1 MILLVLLL
9 LAAQLPLSPELLIRA
24 HAAGT
29 DSPVQESGN
38 REALSVLSFTAE
50 ADEVS
55 NEVESTLILENT
67 GNASVSATVKLPRLS
82 AGIEKGSLDLYASE
96 DVLRLSE
103 DEVFLTIAPKKT
115 QTLSY
120 RYRTKEPLI
129 QSRAI
134 GVDFKSL
141 LFSESGTIGHFS
153 VSITL
158 REEDLPLVSEVFP
171 INYTLE
177 ETTVSVELFD
187 IRPNSLFNRF
197 YLIKETYRNLKSGR
211 EYEINEPQQFVLDH
225 YREWFRD
232 GLGEAGRYGR
242 ESSFYKAM
250 YPDSTPRSD
259 EEPVYTLYR
268 QLAEGTEAFRQIFLY
283 LYLRD
288 EIQNATDTRRLAGM
302 LSMDYPV
309 WPLIAEIARQRLFG
323 DELHLFGI
331 GYEKEPSLG
340 DHLLYVKQ
348 ALDDYG
354 QKVET
359 FYVREEEILTAR
371 PSWIETILS
380 DPIHLT
386 FRVSKLGVQQVQDA
400 EAIESYLEAIGA
412 EGFVKQKLLDNR
424 DGRYR
429 TDIIWGNG
437 TYYSAASS
445 GNLTAEDLR
454 NAYYSED
461 FMYQYGDLEG
471 FSVEDPVL
479 SSLSLPAF
487 THYIGAVEE
496 DYRVRTSQMPGYLGR
511 YFGLEYY
518 EQVMKG
524 AAAQAM
530 LRPISEKRE
539 RIAAEL
545 QKKIGNALSAPLHT
559 AAFYETGD
567 PEALEVLECSL
578 RIREESSM
586 VSTDLLVQNAG
597 TGDCTVNLALP
608 TLINSIK
615 RDSFTITD
623 TSAGVPIYGGKLYVT
638 IPAGGALRVSYSY
651 QTSISLSNTGAIG
664 MDFKKLL
671 FDPNGRIGHFGARI
685 ELLPED
691 VPLVNE
697 IFPVCYSFDG
707 TTVSMDLWDF
717 APNALLNR
725 FFLSKETYRG
735 IKMNLAEEWNDTER
749 FVLRNIRKWL
759 REDLAISDELL
770 TEKGYF
776 DLLDEF
782 IPPDPEDPY
791 RSDVAQH
798 STVL

>member
-1 MILLVLLL
+1 M
-9 LAAQLPLSPELLIRA
+9 
-24 HAAGT
+24 
-29 DSPVQESGN
+29 
-38 REALSVLSFTAE
+38 LSFTAE

-82 AGIEKGSLDLYASE
+82 AGIQKGSLDLYASE

-103 DEVFLTIAPKKT
+103 GEVFLTVAPKKT
-115 QTLSY
+115 LTLTY
-120 RYRTKEPLI
+120 LYRTKEPLV

-187 IRPNSLFNRF
+187 IRPNALLNRF
-197 YLIKETYRNLKSGR
+197 YLTKETYRNLKSGR
-211 EYEINEPQQFVLDH
+211 EYELNEPQQFVLDH

-288 EIQNATDTRRLAGM
+288 EIRKANDTGRLAGM
-302 LSMDYPV
+302 LSADYPV
-309 WPLIAEIARQRLFG
+309 WPLVAEIARQRLFG

-445 GNLTAEDLR
+445 GNLTAEDLQ
-454 NAYYSED
+454 NAYYYED
-461 FMYQYGDLEG
+461 FKYQYGDLEG

-518 EQVMKG
+518 EQVIRG

-530 LRPISEKRE
+530 LRPISEK
-539 RIAAEL
+539 
-545 QKKIGNALSAPLHT
+545 
-559 AAFYETGD
+559 
-567 PEALEVLECSL
+567 
-578 RIREESSM
+578 
-586 VSTDLLVQNAG
+586 
-597 TGDCTVNLALP
+597 
-608 TLINSIK
+608 
-615 RDSFTITD
+615 
-623 TSAGVPIYGGKLYVT
+623 
-638 IPAGGALRVSYSY
+638 
-651 QTSISLSNTGAIG
+651 
-664 MDFKKLL
+664 
-671 FDPNGRIGHFGARI
+671 
-685 ELLPED
+685 
-691 VPLVNE
+691 
-697 IFPVCYSFDG
+697 
-707 TTVSMDLWDF
+707 
-717 APNALLNR
+717 
-725 FFLSKETYRG
+725 
-735 IKMNLAEEWNDTER
+735 
-749 FVLRNIRKWL
+749 
-759 REDLAISDELL
+759 
-770 TEKGYF
+770 
-776 DLLDEF
+776 
-782 IPPDPEDPY
+782 
-791 RSDVAQH
+791 
-798 STVL
+798 